1 MPRLSPD
8 GIKGQP
14 ISPTARG
21 TSYHILSL
29 AKTRPKSRTLVLQGQ
44 VSVEPAKLASL

>member
-1 MPRLSPD
+1 MPGPGRDKRSAY
-8 GIKGQP
+8 Q
-14 ISPTARG
+14 SARG
-21 TSYHILSL
+21 TSYHIRL